1 MCFAQK
7 PTLRRGFFVG
17 CRNDD
22 SVKVRLVSSLEMLRC
37 INKQTFMADGL
48 MYKLQ
53 QMADKSYEREL
64 KFAKTSVFLSS

>member
-22 SVKVRLVSSLEMLRC
+22 SVKMPLVSGLEMLRR

-53 QMADKSYEREL
+53 
-64 KFAKTSVFLSS
+64 